1 MSEFKDFKDGT
12 KIFKER
18 THERMPLSEN
28 VSFSLMGSIDP
39 SDFLS
44 GQCIQCNIHDKSHNS
59 ILLLTDYHLKPGT
72 LIKMN
77 NYEDPSITEPITG
90 IVMWS
95 LTHNNSCK
103 AEILLL

>member
-1 MSEFKDFKDGT
+1 MSEFKDFKNGT
-12 KIFKER
+12 KIFKDR
-18 THERMPLSEN
+18 MHERMSFSED
-28 VSFSLMGSIDP
+28 VSFSLIGSIDP
-39 SDFLS
+39 SDCIRGL
-44 GQCIQCNIHDKSHNS
+44 CIQCTVHDKTHNS
-59 ILLLTDYHLKPGT
+59 IVLQTDYHLTPGT

-77 NYEDPSITEPITG
+77 NDEDPSINITG